1 MKGGWYSGPAGGPT
15 VPQTM
20 EMLENY
26 VRAGYPAI
34 AITTPEEFR
43 ALNECQRVAQILGM
57 NYAIWS
63 STRGLRMAEETEER
77 GGFMNTGD
85 PVTALQAGAKLPEN
99 TIYCLLDFHFYLRS
113 PDVIRT
119 AKDMFA
125 VQKSRGIV
133 YVFISAVFELPRE
146 LEREIILTDLPLP
159 SREELETLALNV
171 AEAAGIDP
179 PDDCTAVIEAALGLT
194 TAEAENA
201 FALSIVI
208 SDTLDARVVA
218 REKEQIIRKSGVLEI
233 YSPDV
238 NTSME
243 SIGGLSTLKS
253 WLRSRVSAYSPEAQ
267 AYGLPA
273 PRGVLLVGVPGCG
286 KSLAAKA
293 LAAEWQKPLLRLDT
307 GRLFGSLVGESEAN
321 TRRALEVAEAV
332 APAVLWLDEVE
343 KGLAGVQSSGRT
355 DSGVTARVFG
365 TFLTWLQE
373 KKAPVFV
380 VATANAV
387 EQLPPEFLRKGRFD
401 EIFFVDLPN
410 PEERAD
416 IFRVQLRKRNRNPE
430 SFDLTALVQ
439 NTENFSGS
447 EIEEAVVSGMFI
459 AWNDGRE
466 VTTEDIIGGAKAIT
480 PMAVGMAGKIE
491 SLRSWAKNAARCA
504 NGVQEK
510 DTARVSRVIRR
521 EVNQ

>member
-1 MKGGWYSGPAGGPT
+1 
-15 VPQTM
+15 
-20 EMLENY
+20 MLENY

-34 AITTPEEFR
+34 AITTPEESR
-43 ALNECQRVAQILGM
+43 ALDECRRVAQVLGM

-63 STRGLRMAEETEER
+63 FTRGLRLADETDESENI

-85 PVTALQAGAKLPEN
+85 PVTALQAGAKLEEN

-159 SREELETLALNV
+159 TREDLETLALDV
-171 AEAAGIDP
+171 AEAAGINP

-238 NTSME
+238 NME

-365 TFLTWLQE
+365 TFLTWMQE

-459 AWNDGRE
+459 AWNDGQRE
-466 VTTEDIIGGAKAIT
+466 VATEDIIGGAKAIT

-504 NGVQEK
+504 NGVQGK

-521 EVNQ
+521 EVNSR

>member
-1 MKGGWYSGPAGGPT
+1 LADRGGKGGI
-15 VPQTM
+15 

-26 VRAGYPAI
+26 IRAGYPAI
-34 AITTPEEFR
+34 AITTPEEHR
-43 ALNECQRVAQILGM
+43 AIGECRRVAQILGM

-99 TIYCLLDFHFYLRS
+99 TIYCLLDFHFFLRS

-125 VQKSRGIV
+125 IQKSRGIV

-159 SREELETLALNV
+159 SREELETLALDV

-179 PDDCTAVIEAALGLT
+179 PDDCTAIIEAALGLT
-194 TAEAENA
+194 TSEAENA

-238 NTSME
+238 NME
-243 SIGGLSTLKS
+243 SIGGLSTLKD

-267 AYGLPA
+267 AYGLPT

-293 LAAEWQKPLLRLDT
+293 LAAEWQKPLLRLDA

-416 IFRVQLRKRNRNPE
+416 IFRVQLQKRNRNPE
-430 SFDLTALVQ
+430 SFDITALAQ

-447 EIEEAVVSGMFI
+447 EIEEAVISGMFI
-459 AWNDGRE
+459 AWNDGKRE
-466 VTTEDIIGGAKAIT
+466 VTTEDIIAGAKAIT

-504 NGVQEK
+504 NGVQGK
-510 DTARVSRVIRR
+510 DAARVSRVIRR
-521 EVNQ
+521 EVNH